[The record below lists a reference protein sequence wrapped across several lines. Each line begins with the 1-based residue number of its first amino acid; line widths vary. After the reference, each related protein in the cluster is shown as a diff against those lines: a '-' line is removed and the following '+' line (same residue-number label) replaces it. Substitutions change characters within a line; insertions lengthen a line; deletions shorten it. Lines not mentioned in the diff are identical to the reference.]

1 MTLHKTLFTAALFA
15 ASQHV
20 FAQSPAAPSG
30 NAVQASEAA
39 SAQTA
44 DKAATVAAGKKIYT
58 GNCARCHGINMV
70 TTGGAFFDL
79 RKFPLDQRERF
90 NTSVTKGIRGM
101 PAWGD
106 TLKAEDLDALW
117 AYVASAQK

>member
-1 MTLHKTLFTAALFA
+1 MILYKTFFAACVFAAFQHASAQSTAA
-15 ASQHV
+15 
-20 FAQSPAAPSG
+20 PAGGAI
-30 NAVQASEAA
+30 QASEAA

-44 DKAATVAAGKKIYT
+44 DQAATVAAGRKIYT

-70 TTGGAFFDL
+70 TTGSAFFDL
-79 RKFPLDQRERF
+79 RKFPMDQRERF

-106 TLKAEDLDALW
+106 SLKAEDLDALW

>member
-1 MTLHKTLFTAALFA
+1 MRFIEKLFCAWIVA
-15 ASQHV
+15 ASAHV
-20 FAQSPAAPSG
+20 FAQSPATPAGS
-30 NAVQASEAA
+30 AVQANEAA

-44 DKAATVAAGKKIYT
+44 DQAATVAAGRKIYT

-70 TTGGAFFDL
+70 TTGSAFFDL

-90 NTSVTKGIRGM
+90 NASVTKGIRGM